1 MVECVYAVRIQPFPH
16 LFSFKSRIESDMN
29 EFLNIFISSF
39 ASFFFSANISYFL
52 NVFYFYLFTQIV
64 FYMLRLYTFD
74 YCAKKIGK
82 YLQNFERR
90 QKRTKSNYTIDDKLW
105 KFKFILSKIPS
116 SRQTLAR
123 QFVHVCSSDMFLF
136 SVHLYDWVL
145 PKCF

>member
-39 ASFFFSANISYFL
+39 ASSFFSANISYFL

-74 YCAKKIGK
+74 YCAKKMENIRK
-82 YLQNFERR
+82 I
-90 QKRTKSNYTIDDKLW
+90 SNEDK
-105 KFKFILSKIPS
+105 KETNRIT
-116 SRQTLAR
+116 R
-123 QFVHVCSSDMFLF
+123 
-136 SVHLYDWVL
+136 
-145 PKCF
+145 